1 MKLTKVAAIG
11 VAMMALSLVLSAC
24 TGGNSEEPD
33 AGEHAMVRPAATKP
47 QEVIVRAI
55 DYAFLAPDTI
65 AAGLTTL
72 RLVNQ
77 GPELHH
83 IWLVRIE
90 EGKNV
95 DDVVRAL
102 QKSHVLPEWAVDV
115 GGPNTPAGAGEN
127 SATLRLEPGNYVMMC
142 AIPSADGTPHVMKGM
157 LKSLTVV
164 DRGLPE
170 AQLTPADI
178 VMTLDDYRFDTDKP
192 ITPGLH
198 TIRIENAAR
207 QPHEVLVVRLQ
218 AGKTA
223 LDFVKWAQQ
232 PAGPPP
238 GVPVTGITAI
248 RRGEVNQV
256 TGHFSTGEYALICF
270 WPDATDGR
278 PHVAHGMVKQFT
290 IS

>member
-1 MKLTKVAAIG
+1 MKSMKVAAIG
-11 VAMMALSLVLSAC
+11 AAMMALSLVLSGC
-24 TGGNSEEPD
+24 TGGNSEKPD
-33 AGEHAMVRPAATKP
+33 AGEHMQPHVTSAKP
-47 QEVIVRAI
+47 REVIVRAM
-55 DYAFLAPDTI
+55 DYAFLAPDTV

-72 RLVNQ
+72 RLINQ

-83 IWLVRIE
+83 VWLVRIE
-90 EGKNV
+90 EGKTMA
-95 DDVVRAL
+95 DVVRAL
-102 QKSHVLPEWAVDV
+102 QTSHVLPQWAVDV
-115 GGPNTPAGAGEN
+115 GGPNTPAGVGEN

-142 AIPSADGTPHVMKGM
+142 VIPSPDGTPHVMKGM

-170 AQLTPADI
+170 AELIPADI

-192 ITPGLH
+192 IAAGLH
-198 TIRIENAAR
+198 TIRIENSAK

-218 AGKTA
+218 PGKTA
-223 LDFVKWAQQ
+223 MDFVRWAQK

-238 GVPVTGITAI
+238 GLPLTGITAI

-256 TGHFSTGEYALICF
+256 TARFSKGEYALICF
-270 WPDATDGR
+270 WPDATDGK